1 MTKIGTL
8 FGGLK
13 FPYIS
18 PIQFT
23 DIMMDSFVI
32 QTENV
37 IDSEIE
43 KFKEHG
49 PKEEV
54 IEICAEEGIYEYIEH
69 YCGLTSQEVMLDEIF
84 TEYFPSLNRRSA
96 FQTIYSTYEVEL
108 QALCC
113 RYHPDVGGK
122 KFKRYDGSG
131 IVKVHNFVK
140 QHFPNLEDSPEWKAI
155 DQLRIL
161 RNNCV
166 HNDGRAYKAN
176 GTPIQDI
183 DSLIQQHSNL
193 FHHDGIQ
200 DVDGEGNVIK
210 YSSGGVRRKGRNVL
224 FEKGSLQYAINAFKE
239 YVKVVNR
246 EFTKLKE
253 RT

>member
-1 MTKIGTL
+1 MTTIGSL
-8 FGGLK
+8 FGGVK
-13 FPYIS
+13 FPYVS

-37 IDSEIE
+37 IESEIE
-43 KFKEHG
+43 KFKKNG
-49 PKEEV
+49 PEEQV

-108 QALCC
+108 QALCR
-113 RYHPDVGGK
+113 RYHKDLGGK
-122 KFKRYDGSG
+122 KFDRYEGSG
-131 IVKVHNFVK
+131 IVKVHNFIK
-140 QHFPNLEDSPEWKAI
+140 HHFPNLKNTAEWKAI

-166 HNDGRAYKAN
+166 HNDGRAFKSN
-176 GTPIQDI
+176 GKPIKEI
-183 DSLIQQHSNL
+183 ESLIQKHSNL
-193 FHHDGIQ
+193 FHHDGIK
-200 DVDGEGNVIK
+200 DVDASGNAIRYV
-210 YSSGGVRRKGRNVL
+210 SGGERRKGRYVL
-224 FEKGSLQYAINAFKE
+224 FEKGSLQYVIGAFEE
-239 YVKVVNR
+239 YVKAIVG
-246 EFTKLKE
+246 EFSKQQK